1 MPTWMAALIAIAAIT
16 ATYYF
21 CIRPMRRGECG
32 TAAGQNQPD
41 EARDREI
48 AELREELRIL
58 RAEDALAANQESDAG
73 KQPPAASA

>member
-32 TAAGQNQPD
+32 MAAGENQDD
-41 EARDREI
+41 ERSREI

-58 RAEDALAANQESDAG
+58 RAEDDLESGQASESG
-73 KQPPAASA
+73 KQPPTAST

>member
-1 MPTWMAALIAIAAIT
+1 MPTWMAALAAVAAIA

-32 TAAGQNQPD
+32 TATGGNED
-41 EARDREI
+41 EERSREI
-48 AELREELRIL
+48 AALREELRIL
-58 RAEDALAANQESDAG
+58 RAEDALDSDQAAEPG

>member
-1 MPTWMAALIAIAAIT
+1 MPTWMAALIAIAAIA
-16 ATYYF
+16 ATYFF

-32 TAAGQNQPD
+32 TAIGGNED
-41 EARDREI
+41 ERGREI

-58 RAEDALAANQESDAG
+58 RAEDALDSDQAADSG

>member
-1 MPTWMAALIAIAAIT
+1 MPTWLAALIAIAAIT

-32 TAAGQNQPD
+32 MATGGNED
-41 EARDREI
+41 ERSREI

-58 RAEDALAANQESDAG
+58 RAEDALESNQESDSG
-73 KQPPAASA
+73 KQPPAASG

>member
-1 MPTWMAALIAIAAIT
+1 MPTWVAALIAVAAIT

-32 TAAGQNQPD
+32 MAAGQYQPD
-41 EARDREI
+41 EARNREI

-58 RAEDALAANQESDAG
+58 RAEDALEGNQASG
-73 KQPPAASA
+73 GWPPI